1 MGSSFFISDLTN
13 SEVYL
18 AGSGKKPEKPEKLK
32 FYVYPTCDISF
43 FMFFHGELIFDVG
56 FIKFGFFKNILEDF
70 SKYFL
75 KIFDNWEL
83 IFDINFN
90 KFRIR

>member
-13 SEVYL
+13 SEVYP
-18 AGSGKKPEKPEKLK
+18 AGSGKKPEKLK

-43 FMFFHGELIFDVG
+43 FIFFHGELIFNVG

-75 KIFDNWEL
+75 KIFHNYK
-83 IFDINFN
+83 IIMKYN
-90 KFRIR
+90 KIE